1 METSAALRTDM
12 LRTGTSLQRDALA
25 LDEEIERRMGETA
38 RAAGP
43 AGGGDAAA
51 ASGEFKQWKRN
62 VGRLHDQISHQ
73 LQVRAV

>member
-43 AGGGDAAA
+43 AGGGDAA
-51 ASGEFKQWKRN
+51 
-62 VGRLHDQISHQ
+62 
-73 LQVRAV
+73 